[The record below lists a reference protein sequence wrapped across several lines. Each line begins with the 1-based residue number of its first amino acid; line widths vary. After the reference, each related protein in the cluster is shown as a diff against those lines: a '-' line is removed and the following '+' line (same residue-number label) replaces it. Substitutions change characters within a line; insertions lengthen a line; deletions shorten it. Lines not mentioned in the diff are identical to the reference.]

1 MVLDLT
7 LFRADKAE
15 PRSYQLLAA
24 ENALARG
31 NTLVV
36 MPTALGKTF
45 VALLLAAHFLKTS
58 GGKVLFLAPTKPLAL
73 QQAEKFREL
82 IDVPSEEVIVVTGE
96 VKQGERANAYANARV
111 VVGTPQTVANDLK
124 KKILSLKDFSLVVV
138 DEAHRAVGDYAFVF
152 VSAKAVEAGAL
163 VLGLTASPSADKKKI
178 QEVCAN
184 LGIKHVEVKTARD
197 EDVVEYVKPVE
208 IDWVFV
214 ELPKEFLEL
223 RDFLRGWLNEVLE
236 ALKETN
242 FVSVYGRVN
251 KRDLLALRARLLASS
266 SASRFWALSMLAR
279 ALNLMHAIDLLETE
293 GVGALESFWSGMS
306 EREKKTKAVQ
316 AILSDSRYAQ
326 VLKKAGELI
335 AKKIEHPKMAKMREL
350 VGAAAA
356 EGKSVIVFVHYRDSV
371 DKVVEALEETRF
383 VKACKLVGRSGEGG
397 MTQKQQGEL
406 LDAFR
411 NKEFNVLVATQ
422 VGEEGLDIPA
432 VDLVL
437 FYESVP
443 SEIRLIQRRG
453 RAGRVKAGKT
463 IILIT
468 KDSKDEAFHWISRKK
483 EEKMHKMLKS
493 MSKKMISSNSSQT
506 TQTTEKE
513 GIAVEAKPKKKK
525 ESKQSSMV
533 EFF

>member
-1 MVLDLT
+1 MVLDLS
-7 LFRADKAE
+7 LFRTSKAE

-58 GGKVLFLAPTKPLAL
+58 GRKTLFLAPTKPLAL

-82 IDVPSEEVIVVTGE
+82 VEIPREEIIVVTGE
-96 VKQGERANAYANARV
+96 VKQEERANAYANARV

-124 KKILSLKDFSLVVV
+124 KKMLSLKDFSLVVV
-138 DEAHRAVGDYAFVF
+138 DEAHRAVGNYAFVF

-184 LGIKHVEVKTARD
+184 LGIKHVEVKTAKD

-223 RDFLRGWLNEVLE
+223 RDFLQGWLNEVLK

-242 FVSVYGRVN
+242 FVSSYSRVN

-266 SASRFWALSMLAR
+266 GASRFWALSLLAR
-279 ALNLMHAIDLLETE
+279 AMNLMHAIDLLETE
-293 GVGALESFWSGMS
+293 GIGALESFWKGIG

-316 AILSDSRYAQ
+316 AILKDSRYAQ
-326 VLKKAGELI
+326 VLKKVGELI

-350 VGAAAA
+350 VSAAAA
-356 EGKSVIVFVHYRDSV
+356 EGKSVIVFAHYRDSV
-371 DKVVEALEETRF
+371 DKVLKALEETRF
-383 VKACKLVGRSGEGG
+383 VKARKLVGRSGEGG

-411 NKEFNVLVATQ
+411 NKDFNTLVATQ
-422 VGEEGLDIPA
+422 VAEEGIDIRA
-432 VDLVL
+432 VDLVI
-437 FYESVP
+437 FYEAVP
-443 SEIRLIQRRG
+443 SEVRLIQRRG

-463 IILIT
+463 VILIT
-468 KDSKDEAFHWISRKK
+468 KDTKDEAFHWISRKK
-483 EEKMHKMLKS
+483 EEKMNKMLKALAL
-493 MSKKMISSNSSQT
+493 KPASQ
-506 TQTTEKE
+506 
-513 GIAVEAKPKKKK
+513 P
-525 ESKQSSMV
+525 SKQPRKV
-533 EFF
+533 KKGQQLITDY